1 MTTKGKVEITDEQ
14 IAEYVAKPYARILT
28 PAEEGGYV
36 AEVLEVPGAISEG
49 DTAADAVEMVNDALG
64 GIIAVMLEDG
74 EKIPEPLGFNE
85 YSGRFNLRVSSDV
98 HREAVMRARVE
109 GVSLNQ
115 WVSQAIVARLAGQN
129 LADEVV
135 DKLSE
140 AQISRN
146 VRHVVPNPDGGWD
159 VMALGASQFSSHHRT
174 QSEAEAKAK
183 EMLRNDVGGEAVIY
197 GRDGKIRDSD
207 TVAPTTPRLRQGTR
221 STIYEIR
228 TRPRRSPKGRSLLAK
243 PGKGRYCCTKCD
255 WSVVLDDVTDT
266 LPPCGKCGAGQQTT
280 YNRC

>member
-1 MTTKGKVEITDEQ
+1 MTTKSKVEVTDEQ

-49 DTAADAVEMVNDALG
+49 DTAAEAVEMVNDALG

-74 EKIPEPLGFNE
+74 ERIPEPIGFNE

-98 HREAVMRARVE
+98 HREAVMRAQIE

-115 WVSQAIVARLAGQN
+115 WVGQAIVARLAGQS
-129 LADEVV
+129 LASEVV
-135 DKLSE
+135 EQLSGP
-140 AQISRN
+140 QMNRN

-159 VMALGASQFSSHHRT
+159 VVTPGPAHFTSHHRT
-174 QSEAEAKAK
+174 QSEAEFRAK
-183 EMLRNDVGGEAVIY
+183 EILRNDVGGEAVIH

-207 TVAPTTPRLRQGTR
+207 TVAPATPHLRQGTR
-221 STIYEIR
+221 GTSYEIGR
-228 TRPRRSPKGRSLLAK
+228 RPGRRPRGRSSLAG
-243 PGKGRYCCTKCD
+243 PGKGRYGCTKCN
-255 WSVVLDDVTDT
+255 WSVLLDDDSDT
-266 LPPCGKCGAGQQTT
+266 LPPCGNCGAGRQTT
-280 YNRC
+280 YKRF

>member
-1 MTTKGKVEITDEQ
+1 VTTKGKVEVADQQ

-49 DTAADAVEMVNDALG
+49 DTAEEAIEMVNDALG

-74 EKIPEPLGFNE
+74 EKVPDPIGFNE

-98 HREAVMRARVE
+98 HREAVMRAQVE

-115 WVSQAIVARLAGQN
+115 WVAQAIVARLAGQN

-135 DKLSE
+135 EKLSG
-140 AQISRN
+140 AQTSRN
-146 VRHVVPNPDGGWD
+146 VRHVVPNSQGGWD
-159 VMALGASQFSSHHRT
+159 VMTPGESRFSSHHRT
-174 QSEAEAKAK
+174 QSEAEARAK
-183 EMLRNDVGGEAVIY
+183 EILRNDVGGEAVIH

-207 TVAPTTPRLRQGTR
+207 TVAPATQLRQSMKSTSYKIGPR
-221 STIYEIR
+221 S
-228 TRPRRSPKGRSLLAK
+228 RRSPKGRLLSAK
-243 PGKGRYCCTKCD
+243 PGKGRYCCTMCN
-255 WSVVLDDVTDT
+255 WSVTLDNDSDR
-266 LPPCGKCGAGQQTT
+266 LPPCGSCGASQQT
-280 YNRC
+280 YSRC